1 MPARDIF
8 GEHRQ
13 LRAYMNVKPKSKTEQ
28 SEVTWANE
36 CVISPCRA
44 NPKYVPFAG
53 SIQIYSIPD
62 EAINEVTF
70 IYFSLFFIIK
80 RW

>member
-13 LRAYMNVKPKSKTEQ
+13 LRAYTNVKPKSKMEQ

-36 CVISPCRA
+36 CGISPCRA
-44 NPKYVPFAG
+44 HQKYVPLAG

-62 EAINEVTF
+62 EAFIN
-70 IYFSLFFIIK
+70 ILRKRRIK
-80 RW
+80 PRILNH